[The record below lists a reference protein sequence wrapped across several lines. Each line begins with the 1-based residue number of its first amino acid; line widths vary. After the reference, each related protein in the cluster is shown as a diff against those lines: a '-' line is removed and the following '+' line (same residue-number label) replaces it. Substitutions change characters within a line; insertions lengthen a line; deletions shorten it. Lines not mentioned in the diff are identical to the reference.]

1 MTAPRQ
7 VLPGTTYLF
16 TRRCLQR
23 LFLLVP
29 SDEVTQAFGYL
40 LAVSAER
47 YGIILHACCV
57 LSNHYHL
64 VLTDPLGQVPRFAQ
78 ELNGNLARYLNRLY
92 DRFETVWAPGSYSAV
107 ALQDEGSVLEKAA
120 YTLANP
126 VAAGLVEQANTW
138 PGLWSDPKVIGGAGQ
153 VFERPELFFD
163 LEGELPEEAELVLVP
178 PRGFTAG
185 EFRRSLEGRL
195 SDLERKESRTP
206 DGKRRRFLGVK
217 KVLAQHWWEHPGD
230 KEPAGKLNPKVAAV
244 DKWKRM
250 EALEQAR
257 DFLDAYRVAFEKFRS
272 GVRSVIFP
280 PGTYLMRV
288 SLGAA
293 CAQAG

>member
-29 SDEVTQAFGYL
+29 SEEVTQAFGYL
-40 LAVSAER
+40 LAVAAER
-47 YGIILHACCV
+47 YGIVIHAYCV

-64 VLTDPLGQVPRFAQ
+64 VLTDPKAQLPRFAQ
-78 ELNGNLARYLNRLY
+78 ELNGNLARFLNRLHE
-92 DRFETVWAPGSYSAV
+92 RFESAWAPGSYSAV
-107 ALQDEGSVLEKAA
+107 TLLDEGSVVEKAA

-126 VAAGLVEQANTW
+126 VAAGLVERGNHW
-138 PGLWSDPKVIGGAGQ
+138 PGLWSDPKLVGGEARE
-153 VFERPELFFD
+153 FERPAVFFD
-163 LEGELPEEAELVLVP
+163 FEGEMPEKAELLLVP
-178 PRGFTAG
+178 PPGVTAS
-185 EFRRSLEGRL
+185 EFRRAVAGRL
-195 SDLERKESRTP
+195 AELEHEAARTP
-206 DGKRRRFLGVK
+206 EGKRRKFLGVK
-217 KVLAQHWWEHPGD
+217 KVLAQEWWDHPGE

-244 DKWKRM
+244 DKWRRVQ
-250 EALEQAR
+250 ALDQAR
-257 DFLDAYRVAFEKFRS
+257 DWLDAYRVAFERFRE
-272 GVRSVIFP
+272 GVRTVLFP

-288 SLGAA
+288 SLGAS